1 MRGLESQFRVAAVI
15 AAVAFL
21 VSKHVI
27 GFLRSEIFWGGSFTI
42 AYLVE
47 QVNHML

>member
-15 AAVAFL
+15 TAVAFL

-27 GFLRSEIFWGGSFTI
+27 GFLRSKIFGGYFTI

-47 QVNHML
+47 QVNQML